1 MHGYYRVD
9 NFRCAEEVVLVFDFQ
24 CFQSIF
30 YFISRYGRIKRI
42 RLSSDTRLKLKMA
55 PMFSIQVTSIF
66 LIITVFYW
74 LDHVKG
80 FTVSGTIR
88 TVIDSGRYFSCQIL
102 VRPTTYLGEK
112 PSWLDNAME
121 GIDKG
126 GEDTNSNKNEIQD
139 LQPGIAGF
147 AVDPDLGCV
156 SILVGGNDDDQ
167 DKDDNDN
174 NKQQQRGQYWV
185 PVVVS
190 PVDKDRIKSPE
201 ALTCVQ
207 LAGGLDLGT
216 AILPPDS
223 LAKLVVDHKI
233 DEHDGSDEAIERYTV
248 NSLRSRISL
257 SKVTMIPNPDSNDE
271 SNDLS
276 IKKKKNIDEEE
287 QNVPTTP
294 EREQS
299 IQDTFPKV
307 EKAVK
312 SLPGLEESTTDS
324 VLKAMRC
331 YSDSKGMIDRK
342 AFSSILDALRISNT
356 PSLTSP
362 SPIFQL
368 EVSIIDE
375 DGISQV
381 VVNTTN
387 AMIGLG
393 LAMRYKVIV
402 QVEEKDNHKQGEN
415 GVDALLERFPAFRP
429 IQELNEDSKI
439 MDGFIPS
446 MYGKARLD
454 NDMKE

>member
-1 MHGYYRVD
+1 
-9 NFRCAEEVVLVFDFQ
+9 
-24 CFQSIF
+24 
-30 YFISRYGRIKRI
+30 
-42 RLSSDTRLKLKMA
+42 MA

-66 LIITVFYW
+66 LIITAFYW

-88 TVIDSGRYFSCQIL
+88 TVIGSGRSSSCEIL

-121 GIDKG
+121 GIDKSSG
-126 GEDTNSNKNEIQD
+126 GGGEEEDTNSNKNEVQN
-139 LQPGIAGF
+139 LQQGIAGF

-156 SILVGGNDDDQ
+156 SILVGKNDDDQ
-167 DKDDNDN
+167 DNNDNDN
-174 NKQQQRGQYWV
+174 NKQQRGQYWV

-207 LAGGLDLGT
+207 LSGGLDLGT

-248 NSLRSRISL
+248 GSLRSRISL
-257 SKVTMIPNPDSNDE
+257 SKVTMTPNPDSNDE
-271 SNDLS
+271 NNDFS
-276 IKKKKNIDEEE
+276 MKKKNNIDEEE
-287 QNVPTTP
+287 QDVPTTP

-312 SLPGLEESTTDS
+312 SLPGLEESTTES
-324 VLKAMRC
+324 VLKAIRRF
-331 YSDSKGMIDRK
+331 SDSKGMIDRK

-356 PSLTSP
+356 PSLTFP

-375 DGISQV
+375 DGVSQV
-381 VVNTTN
+381 VINTTN
-387 AMIGLG
+387 AMVGLG

-415 GVDALLERFPAFRP
+415 GVDALLGRFPAFRP

>member
-1 MHGYYRVD
+1 
-9 NFRCAEEVVLVFDFQ
+9 
-24 CFQSIF
+24 
-30 YFISRYGRIKRI
+30 
-42 RLSSDTRLKLKMA
+42 MA
-55 PMFSIQVTSIF
+55 MFNITSSIF
-66 LIITVFYW
+66 LIIISFYW

-80 FTVSGTIR
+80 FTVSGISR
-88 TVIDSGRYFSCQIL
+88 SSLCQI
-102 VRPTTYLGEK
+102 RPTTTYLHEK
-112 PSWLDNAME
+112 PSWLDDAME
-121 GIDKG
+121 GIDKPSG
-126 GEDTNSNKNEIQD
+126 KDDVNNNKNEIQN

-156 SILVGGNDDDQ
+156 SILVGKNCNDDQNDDD
-167 DKDDNDN
+167 DNNNDN
-174 NKQQQRGQYWV
+174 EQQLGQYWV

-223 LAKLVVDHKI
+223 LAKLVIDHKI

-248 NSLRSRISL
+248 SSLRSRISL

-271 SNDLS
+271 NNDFS
-276 IKKKKNIDEEE
+276 MKKKKKNNNIDEEE
-287 QNVPTTP
+287 QDVPTTP

-324 VLKAMRC
+324 ILKAIQRF
-331 YSDSKGMIDRK
+331 SDLKGIVDRK

-356 PSLTSP
+356 PSLTFP

-381 VVNTTN
+381 IINTTN
-387 AMIGLG
+387 AMVGLG

-415 GVDALLERFPAFRP
+415 GVDALLETFPAFRP